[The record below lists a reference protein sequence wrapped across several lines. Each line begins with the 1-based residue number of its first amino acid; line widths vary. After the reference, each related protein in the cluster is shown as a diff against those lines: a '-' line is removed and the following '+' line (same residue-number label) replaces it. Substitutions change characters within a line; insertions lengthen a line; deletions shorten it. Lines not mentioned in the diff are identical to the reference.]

1 MYGIGSSEVV
11 VVVVFATDSVVALA
25 VVSFKDELV
34 VMTGSLVVELIYGD
48 GSSVVVV
55 VFA

>member
-1 MYGIGSSEVV
+1 M
-11 VVVVFATDSVVALA
+11 VVVFATDSVVALA